1 MATPSRVPSPE
12 ACPAAPVHCS
22 LLLITWEGRKA
33 AKEVL
38 SLGDFRRGQGSW
50 ENAQQATM
58 GTQIE
63 GLQGLQGAVSQLW
76 LATASGA
83 TREGVLRDSP
93 APHSGKLYMLD
104 CSSLG

>member
-1 MATPSRVPSPE
+1 MATPPQVPSPE
-12 ACPAAPVHCS
+12 ACPAAPAHCS
-22 LLLITWEGRKA
+22 LLLVTWEGQKA
-33 AKEVL
+33 SKEVL

-63 GLQGLQGAVSQLW
+63 GLQGDVSELW
-76 LATASGA
+76 LETASGA